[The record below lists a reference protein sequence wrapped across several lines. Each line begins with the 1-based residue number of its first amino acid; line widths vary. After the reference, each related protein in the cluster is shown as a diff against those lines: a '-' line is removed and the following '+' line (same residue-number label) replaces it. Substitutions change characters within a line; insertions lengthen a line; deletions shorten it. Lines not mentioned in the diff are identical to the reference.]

1 MGLPHAG
8 RSLQHRPKRLNEPM
22 RFNINKG
29 WVLPMPETLYLLTL
43 VKSSPA
49 YNWGVS
55 AVGATDSPSHSMI
68 QNTWRMNSPL
78 QMQAA

>member
-49 YNWGVS
+49 YKLVLSMMDAISSCRDGVVN
-55 AVGATDSPSHSMI
+55 AVLLG
-68 QNTWRMNSPL
+68 
-78 QMQAA
+78 